1 MYAQMLQQMQEAAR
15 TGKVQFTLHAL
26 HELAMDDLAPQD
38 AVNCILTGEIIQD
51 QYDALYRETKYVLY
65 GDTLAGDE
73 MAVVARW
80 DEIQSIVVITVYRL
94 RITDYE

>member
-1 MYAQMLQQMQEAAR
+1 
-15 TGKVQFTLHAL
+15 
-26 HELAMDDLAPQD
+26 MDDLAPQD

-51 QYDALYRETKYVLY
+51 QYDELYGETKYVLY
-65 GDTLAGDE
+65 GDTLAGNE

-80 DEIQSIVVITVYRL
+80 DEVQSVVVITAYRL